1 MTDALH
7 LKDSDETGQHTP
19 LGQGAGDCQRILD
32 DAVARGWSG
41 PVTLEPHLKV
51 DAGGAAIPHCHFLP
65 SIGIPYAKQCGVRRK
80 DSTALVYLK
89 GSQAVL
95 ATALPGQVGSNKGLA
110 HLSDSAVFQV
120 CRRPTY

>member
-51 DAGGAAIPHCHFLP
+51 AAEGRCHSALSFAAIH
-65 SIGIPYAKQCGVRRK
+65 R
-80 DSTALVYLK
+80 DSVYK
-89 GSQAVL
+89 AARSEV
-95 ATALPGQVGSNKGLA
+95 K
-110 HLSDSAVFQV
+110 
-120 CRRPTY
+120 